1 MKKSTKKKKNN
12 KSNSLLDSNF
22 KKIILG
28 FSILLT
34 IIYIFILGNNTGF
47 IGEFLKSNIFKIL
60 GLGTYVFPIILIVNS
75 ILYLIDKLSKK
86 RRNNFLFIYGI
97 FIILLILLDLNMN
110 SGQTLGARIDNS
122 LLLSD
127 KFLGAGI
134 IGASITFSL
143 LKSVGKIG
151 IFLFIII
158 YLFISGI
165 YIFNIS
171 ISELYSDGKEMFS
184 KFIEF
189 TKKILS
195 KLKKSEK
202 DKLENDKN
210 IVADEPIIKD
220 KIKNIDEDVEV
231 KEIVFND
238 YNNDG
243 QTKTL
248 DNIDIVEEKGM
259 DLGED
264 DIEELEV
271 PSFINED
278 VEQTPYIFP
287 SLKLLHDPTGSNGDS
302 KYYIIEKAQTIEATL
317 SSFGI
322 KSEVVEINKG
332 PTVTCYELEPA
343 PGIKVSKIVNLA
355 DDLAMSLASPDI
367 RIEAPIPGKSVVGI
381 EVPNTNKESVFLK
394 EILES
399 KEFSNNSSLIPI
411 ALGKSIS
418 GKAIVTSIDKMPHLL
433 IAGATG
439 SGKSVCINTI
449 IMSIIYRANPEDVK
463 LILIDPK
470 VVELSVYND
479 IPHLAIPVVTNAK
492 KANFALNWA
501 VTEMERRY
509 KIFSENYVR
518 DISSYNKKNID
529 NSLEKLPYIVIIIDE
544 LSDLMMVAAGEVEE
558 SIGRLAQMARAC
570 GIHLIVATQRPSVD
584 VITGTIKA
592 NIPSRISFAVS
603 SQIDSRTILDISGAE
618 KLLGRGDMLFFPSD
632 ISKPLRVQGAFIS
645 DSEVENVVDFL
656 KDQNISNYD
665 SEIIENIDNK
675 QKASENFESTDK
687 LFDEAVKIILEEDSA
702 SISLLQ
708 RKMKIGYARAGRII
722 DEMEEMGIVSGY
734 EGSKPR
740 KILVGKD
747 YFNNMEE

>member
-1 MKKSTKKKKNN
+1 MKKSKNSKNN
-12 KSNSLLDSNF
+12 KSKNLSKSNF
-22 KKIILG
+22 KKIVLIITIVLSILYILILG
-28 FSILLT
+28 D
-34 IIYIFILGNNTGF
+34 NTGLV
-47 IGEFLKSNIFKIL
+47 GKVLKNTSFNII
-60 GLGTYVFPIILIVNS
+60 GLGTYVFPLILIVNS
-75 ILYLIDKLSKK
+75 ILYLSNKLTSKL
-86 RRNNFLFIYGI
+86 RNNFLFIYGI
-97 FIILLILLDLNMN
+97 FIIALILIDLNMN
-110 SGQTLGARIDNS
+110 SGNTLLIRRDNS
-122 LLLSD
+122 LLLA
-127 KFLGAGI
+127 KNYLGAGA
-134 IGASITFSL
+134 IGAFLTTFL
-143 LKSVGKIG
+143 LKSIGKVGIY
-151 IFLFIII
+151 LFFII
-158 YLFISGI
+158 YLFIAGI

-171 ISELYSDGKEMFS
+171 ISELYGDIKEIIINFF
-184 KFIEF
+184 KF
-189 TKKILS
+189 
-195 KLKKSEK
+195 
-202 DKLENDKN
+202 
-210 IVADEPIIKD
+210 
-220 KIKNIDEDVEV
+220 IKNIILNINKKISSIKKTKSKNSNTNSFNDDIKYKNNPTDSINIKDDELEV

-238 YNNDG
+238 YNNTD
-243 QTKTL
+243 
-248 DNIDIVEEKGM
+248 DIKKSGM

-264 DIEELEV
+264 DLEEFET
-271 PSFINED
+271 PTFEKNINEI
-278 VEQTPYIFP
+278 PYVFP
-287 SLKLLHDPTGSNGDS
+287 SLDLLDSPSSFNGDS
-302 KYYIIEKAQTIEATL
+302 KDLIINKARTIEETL

-343 PGIKVSKIVNLA
+343 PGIKVSKIVNLS
-355 DDLAMSLASPDI
+355 DDLALSLASPDI

-399 KEFSNNSSLIPI
+399 TEFQNIKSQIPI

-418 GKAIVTSIDKMPHLL
+418 GKSIVTSIDKMPHLL

-449 IMSIIYRANPEDVK
+449 IMSIIYKANPEDVK

-470 VVELSVYND
+470 VVELSVYNN

-509 KIFSENYVR
+509 KVFSENYVR
-518 DISSYNKKNID
+518 DITSYNKKNSD

-603 SQIDSRTILDISGAE
+603 SQIDSRTILDVSGAE
-618 KLLGRGDMLFFPSD
+618 KLLGKGDMLFFPSD
-632 ISKPLRVQGAFIS
+632 KSKPLRVQGAFIS
-645 DSEVENVVDFL
+645 DKEVENVVDFL

-665 SEIIENIDNK
+665 NTIIENIDNK
-675 QKASENFESTDK
+675 QKASENFESTDQ
-687 LFDEAVKIILEEDSA
+687 LFEDAVRIILDENSA

-747 YFNNMEE
+747 YLNKMED